1 MPISAYKFFSDNF
14 FSLANLYKFLNVI
27 FKMVKED
34 GDYFK
39 KITATLIIVGL
50 LVLLFFILKPI
61 LLSIV
66 LGVILAFIFFPIYSW
81 IYKKTK
87 SKNFSATAVCL
98 LLVLVILIPLILLLP
113 YIVEQLISSY
123 SSLKQIDL
131 ITPLKAIFSTFI
143 DNDSIF
149 VMVENAFESA
159 VNNLTTSLLNSLTLD
174 NIVSIGFGFVVVFF
188 TLFFTLRDN
197 EELNN
202 YIKSLLPFPKEV
214 EKKLYESS
222 KEITGSILYG
232 QVIIGMIQGFS
243 IGLGFFI
250 FSVPNALFLT
260 LLALIGGILP
270 LFGTAIIWVPV
281 LIYLIVA
288 GNTSAAFGIL
298 IFGLFSSTID
308 NILRPLF
315 ISRKANLSSSL
326 ALIGMIGGWFFFG
339 ILGIILG
346 PLVVA
351 YFLIIIET
359 YRNKHVP
366 GLIINEKNN

>member
-1 MPISAYKFFSDNF
+1 M
-14 FSLANLYKFLNVI
+14 
-27 FKMVKED
+27 MVKED
-34 GDYFK
+34 EDYFK
-39 KITATLIIVGL
+39 KITATLIIITL
-50 LVLLFFILKPI
+50 IVLLFLILRPI
-61 LLSIV
+61 LLAIV
-66 LGVILAFIFFPIYSW
+66 LGIILAFIFFPIYSW
-81 IYKKTK
+81 IKKKTK
-87 SKNFSATAVCL
+87 SKNFSAVAVCL
-98 LLVLVILIPLILLLP
+98 LLILVILIPLILLLP
-113 YIVEQLISSY
+113 YLVEQLINSY
-123 SSLKQIDL
+123 TSLKQVDI
-131 ITPLKAIFSTFI
+131 ITPLKALFSTFI
-143 DNDSIF
+143 NNDSIF
-149 VMVENAFESA
+149 VMIENGFESA
-159 VNNLTTSLLNSLTLD
+159 INNFVTSMLDSLSID
-174 NIVSIGFGFVVVFF
+174 NLVSFGFGIIVVFF

-214 EKKLYESS
+214 EQKLYKSS

-232 QVIIGMIQGFS
+232 QIIIGIIQGLS

-281 LIYLIVA
+281 LVYLIVA

-308 NILRPLF
+308 NVLRPLF

-346 PLVVA
+346 PLIIA

-359 YRNKHVP
+359 YRNKNIP
-366 GLIINEKNN
+366 GLIIKEKE

>member
-1 MPISAYKFFSDNF
+1 
-14 FSLANLYKFLNVI
+14 
-27 FKMVKED
+27 MVKED

-98 LLVLVILIPLILLLP
+98 LLILVILIPLILLLP

-123 SSLKQIDL
+123 TSLKQIDL

-149 VMVENAFESA
+149 VMIENAFESA

>member
-1 MPISAYKFFSDNF
+1 M
-14 FSLANLYKFLNVI
+14 
-27 FKMVKED
+27 MVKED

-39 KITATLIIVGL
+39 KITATLIIIA
-50 LVLLFFILKPI
+50 LVVMLFLILKPI

-66 LGVILAFIFFPIYSW
+66 LGIILAFIFFPVYSW
-81 IYKKTK
+81 IKKKTK
-87 SKNFSATAVCL
+87 SKNFSALAICL
-98 LLVLVILIPLILLLP
+98 ILILVILLPLILLLP
-113 YIVEQLISSY
+113 YLVEQLINSY
-123 SSLKQIDL
+123 TSLKQVDL
-131 ITPLKAIFSTFI
+131 ITPLKALFSTFI

-149 VMVENAFESA
+149 VMIENGFESA
-159 VNNLTTSLLNSLTLD
+159 INNFVTSMLDSLSID
-174 NIVSIGFGFVVVFF
+174 NIVSFGFGIIVVFF

-214 EKKLYESS
+214 EQKLYKSS

-232 QVIIGMIQGFS
+232 QIIIGIIQGLS

-281 LIYLIVA
+281 LVYLIVA

-308 NILRPLF
+308 NVLRPLF

-346 PLVVA
+346 PLVIA

-359 YRNKHVP
+359 YRNKNIP
-366 GLIINEKNN
+366 GLIIKEKE